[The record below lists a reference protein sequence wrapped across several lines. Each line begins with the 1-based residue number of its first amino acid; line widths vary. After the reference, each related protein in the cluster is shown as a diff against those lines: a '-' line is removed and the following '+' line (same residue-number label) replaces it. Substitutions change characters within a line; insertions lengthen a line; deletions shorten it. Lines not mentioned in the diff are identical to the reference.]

1 MQPLLQYA
9 IFPAQFAYLYSYFPT
24 GKMGDLPKKLE
35 AKWKIQHE
43 KDAEAA
49 FAKVASEGQKSA
61 GPSFFRKAEVKEEKG
76 AVIAK

>member
-1 MQPLLQYA
+1 
-9 IFPAQFAYLYSYFPT
+9 
-24 GKMGDLPKKLE
+24 MGDLPKKLE